1 MPKPFWRCSL
11 VWILVDRVRFAVFLL
26 IPLFSSGSPSHERG
40 DSCFCDPYSS
50 NRLSF
55 HIRIEKNKQYFQKL
69 LWGGIKKVKNKS
81 VLFILVLI
89 TWFYYFPLKSSTQ
102 RNQLPSPPILTN
114 ISPNSAAAGYGQMVT
129 VYGKH
134 LLQDRFTQV
143 TLNSLD
149 DPSRAP
155 FTCSFVFLGA
165 SASES
170 LHVRF
175 LAGYMKNPP
184 LDCPNGLHPVHG
196 LYDLTVTTPA
206 GTSNALPIEI
216 SAKPGTPVIR
226 FLKLK
231 SNQRVRGEGED
242 LIFRVGERIIVS
254 AYGIDT
260 AGAMARFEQGAK
272 QIPVNY
278 NRAISS
284 PSRGIGAEYI
294 IPEMLLPGEAQVRIQ
309 TRVGNEDSEWS
320 KPFTFQVIP

>member
-1 MPKPFWRCSL
+1 M
-11 VWILVDRVRFAVFLL
+11 
-26 IPLFSSGSPSHERG
+26 
-40 DSCFCDPYSS
+40 
-50 NRLSF
+50 
-55 HIRIEKNKQYFQKL
+55 
-69 LWGGIKKVKNKS
+69 KNKS

-102 RNQLPSPPILTN
+102 RNQPPSPPILTN
-114 ISPNSAAAGYGQMVT
+114 ISPNPASAGFGQMIT
-129 VYGKH
+129 IFGKH
-134 LLQDRFTQV
+134 LLPDRFTQV
-143 TLNSLD
+143 TLNSRD

-155 FTCSFVFLGA
+155 FTCSFVFQ
-165 SASES
+165 SPSKSES
-170 LHVRF
+170 LYVRF
-175 LAGYMKNPP
+175 IAGHAKNPSP
-184 LDCPNGLHPVHG
+184 GCPVYLGPPPG
-196 LYDLTVTTPA
+196 LYDLTVTTPT

-231 SNQRVRGEGED
+231 SNQRVQSEGED

-294 IPEMLLPGEAQVRIQ
+294 IPETLLPGEAQVRIQ

-320 KPFTFQVIP
+320 KPFTFQVIPLIPLENYYGPLHPPQIPEIF